1 MSADLVNRVVWSKTR
16 AWMGVNA
23 SEEDSPFTAPA
34 APPYARLANFLA
46 DLADSFWRCA
56 CACVAWKQEDCK
68 DAKYRLACACSAPAA
83 LASTVM
89 RCCDLSKQQKCL
101 G

>member
-1 MSADLVNRVVWSKTR
+1 
-16 AWMGVNA
+16 MGVNA

-56 CACVAWKQEDCK
+56 CACMAQRETRVKLWVRA
-68 DAKYRLACACSAPAA
+68 DARLAQPWQRRPA
-83 LASTVM
+83 
-89 RCCDLSKQQKCL
+89 R
-101 G
+101 